1 MDSIAIING
10 KEQSNVSIFNRNF
23 QYGDGLFETCIV
35 KDNRILF
42 WEKHLSRLEI
52 GCRKLKIKNIEESL
66 WLKDIKKA
74 LNLTSKKNCVLK
86 LVLSRGNTERG
97 YSYPDDILPVR
108 VVIVSEL
115 KKTHTRESYSLEYA
129 QSGFHSNPN
138 LAGIKHCNRIEQ
150 ILARSSLKANE
161 AIMLDENQNIISV
174 TQGNIYFIFGQR
186 LVTPSLDRCG
196 VIGSRR
202 SLILELAESIELHVE
217 QRNISIN
224 EVKKADEV
232 FISNSIIGIQSVN
245 LIEDFQFQKRSLTER
260 IKIAFES
267 VTQDS
272 KSWTCI

>member
-10 KEQSNVSIFNRNF
+10 KEQSDISIFNRNF

-52 GCRKLKIKNIEESL
+52 GCRKL
-66 WLKDIKKA
+66 
-74 LNLTSKKNCVLK
+74 
-86 LVLSRGNTERG
+86 
-97 YSYPDDILPVR
+97 
-108 VVIVSEL
+108 
-115 KKTHTRESYSLEYA
+115 
-129 QSGFHSNPN
+129 
-138 LAGIKHCNRIEQ
+138 
-150 ILARSSLKANE
+150 
-161 AIMLDENQNIISV
+161 
-174 TQGNIYFIFGQR
+174 
-186 LVTPSLDRCG
+186 
-196 VIGSRR
+196 
-202 SLILELAESIELHVE
+202 
-217 QRNISIN
+217 
-224 EVKKADEV
+224 EV

>member
-10 KEQSNVSIFNRNF
+10 KEQSDISIFNRNF

-52 GCRKLKIKNIEESL
+52 GCRKLKIKNIEESV

-74 LNLTSKKNCVLK
+74 LNLSSKKNCVLK

-115 KKTHTRESYSLEYA
+115 KKAHTRESYSLEYA

-150 ILARSSLKANE
+150 ILARSSLKADE

-202 SLILELAESIELHVE
+202 SLILELAELIKLHVE

-245 LIEDFQFQKRSLTER
+245 LIEDFSSEK
-260 IKIAFES
+260 
-267 VTQDS
+267 DP
-272 KSWTCI
+272 

>member
-108 VVIVSEL
+108 VVIVSEM
-115 KKTHTRESYSLEYA
+115 KKTHTRDSYSLEYA
-129 QSGFHSNPN
+129 QSGLHSNPN

-150 ILARSSLKANE
+150 ILARSSLKRDE

-174 TQGNIYFIFGQR
+174 TQGNIYFIFGQS
-186 LVTPSLDRCG
+186 LVTPKLDRCG

-202 SLILELAESIELHVE
+202 SLILELAESIELNVE
-217 QRNISIN
+217 QGNVSMN
-224 EVKKADEV
+224 DAKKADEA
-232 FISNSIIGIQSVN
+232 FISNSIMGIKSVN
-245 LIEDFQFQKRSLTER
+245 SIEEYQLPKKMITEQ

-267 VTQDS
+267 ATQDI

>member
-1 MDSIAIING
+1 
-10 KEQSNVSIFNRNF
+10 
-23 QYGDGLFETCIV
+23 
-35 KDNRILF
+35 
-42 WEKHLSRLEI
+42 
-52 GCRKLKIKNIEESL
+52 
-66 WLKDIKKA
+66 
-74 LNLTSKKNCVLK
+74 
-86 LVLSRGNTERG
+86 
-97 YSYPDDILPVR
+97 
-108 VVIVSEL
+108 
-115 KKTHTRESYSLEYA
+115 
-129 QSGFHSNPN
+129 
-138 LAGIKHCNRIEQ
+138 
-150 ILARSSLKANE
+150 
-161 AIMLDENQNIISV
+161 
-174 TQGNIYFIFGQR
+174 
-186 LVTPSLDRCG
+186 LDRCG

>member
-10 KEQSNVSIFNRNF
+10 KEQSDISIFNRNF

-35 KDNRILF
+35 RDNYILF

-74 LNLTSKKNCVLK
+74 LSLTSKKNCVLK

-115 KKTHTRESYSLEYA
+115 KNTHAKESYSLEYA
-129 QSGFHSNPN
+129 QSGYHSNPN

-150 ILARSSLKANE
+150 ILARSSLKADE

-186 LVTPSLDRCG
+186 LVTPRLDRCG
-196 VIGSRR
+196 VVGSRR

-217 QRNISIN
+217 QIDISIN

-245 LIEDFQFQKRSLTER
+245 SIEDFQFRKRSLTEQ
-260 IKIAFES
+260 IKTAFES